1 MDLKKIQQ
9 IEGVQVSNQQIINVQ
24 GGDILHAIK
33 NDEESFKC
41 FGEAY
46 FSIIEHNYIK
56 AWKKHRNMTCNLL
69 VPHGK
74 VEFVIFDDR
83 NIDPK
88 NHSFAKIC
96 LSKENYKRLT
106 IPPKVWF
113 GFKGLNEENSIILNV
128 SDMVHD
134 PDEVQ
139 RASVDEIIFDWEN

>member
-1 MDLKKIQQ
+1 MGKVNIEGVILTPLKKIDHP
-9 IEGVQVSNQQIINVQ
+9 N
-24 GGDILHAIK
+24 GDILHGMK
-33 NDEESFKC
+33 ESDGGYAG

-46 FSIIEHNYIK
+46 FSIIEHNFVK
-56 AWKKHRNMTCNLL
+56 AWKKHTKMTCNLL

-83 NIDPK
+83 NANAE
-88 NHSFAKIC
+88 NHCFAKIC

-139 RASVDEIIFDWEN
+139 RASVEEIIFDWEN